1 MTINHEMMM
10 KEVPAMMLLIFKS
23 INPEKMI
30 IYHDD
35 LRFHGDEWTALDAH
49 LLLSNSVTLKRI
61 Y

>member
-1 MTINHEMMM
+1 M

-61 Y
+61 YWT